1 MKKPLALTAFSLAG
15 ILAFAGA
22 HAADT
27 DVTFGGKYNGNT
39 LDVHTATATTTYT
52 YTKSDGS
59 TSAATAYNVDPAKT
73 DFTYTDAGGTTADL
87 SAGDKTQ
94 SDFTGP
100 SAASGDIVSD
110 QDIVAG
116 ATADRSNY
124 TYKNGKGDTVTL
136 GTEKQ
141 SFTESVTLD
150 ATYAGGASVDV
161 TDGTSAAF
169 GTSMY
174 KYVDPT
180 NGRTYTLDSTASKFV
195 DAETNM
201 EQVPSAG
208 TEQATALANMIAAY
222 NTDKANIETAKTN
235 TSGYAAQETTLF
247 NAADTVFT
255 TDEAMIATLDSRW
268 QTYQTATGAYA
279 AAQQEQATAKATYDA
294 NDAARTAAL
303 AVFDA
308 PILDTIDGRANDAIA
323 ASVANGGAIN
333 TALTAGDE
341 ATLTSAKTYADT
353 QDAAT
358 LESAKTYTD
367 EKDTAVRA
375 DFAAADEATLNS
387 AKEYAAAQDALTL
400 TDAKAY
406 ADERAAFSLAAANA
420 YTDQRIDKLDKD
432 LSAGIASSV
441 ALSSVAVSGVERGE
455 VSVGAGFGHYN
466 SQSAVA
472 FGAAMGLT
480 NNWSVNVGAG
490 ISDADVAFRAGTN
503 YKFKL
508 F

>member
-27 DVTFGGKYNGNT
+27 DVTFGGKYSNNS
-39 LDVHTATATTTYT
+39 LDVYAATATTTYT
-52 YTKSDGS
+52 YTKSDGT

-73 DFTYTDAGGTTADL
+73 DFTYTDAAGTAADL
-87 SAGDKTQ
+87 NAGDKTQ
-94 SDFTGP
+94 SDFAGT
-100 SAASGDIVSD
+100 SAAIGDIVSS

-150 ATYAGGASVDV
+150 TTYAGGVSVDV
-161 TDGTSAAF
+161 TDGASAAF

-174 KYVDPT
+174 KYTDPT
-180 NGRTYTLDSTASKFV
+180 NGKTYTLDSSATKFI
-195 DAETNM
+195 DEDNM
-201 EQVPSAG
+201 EQIPTAG
-208 TEQATALANMIAAY
+208 SEQATALANMIAAY

-247 NAADTVFT
+247 NAADAVFT

-341 ATLTSAKTYADT
+341 ATLNT
-353 QDAAT
+353 
-358 LESAKTYTD
+358 
-367 EKDTAVRA
+367 
-375 DFAAADEATLNS
+375 